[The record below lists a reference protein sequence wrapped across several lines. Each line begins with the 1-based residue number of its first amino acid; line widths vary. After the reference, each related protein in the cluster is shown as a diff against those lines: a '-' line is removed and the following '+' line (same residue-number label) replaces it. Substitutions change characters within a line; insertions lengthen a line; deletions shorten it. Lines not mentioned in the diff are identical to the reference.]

1 MPYNVLHEEHGQARD
16 PMIAVLG
23 WLIIVS
29 AFGSFSM
36 MLLWPVF
43 RLVRRSH
50 PGSRALVLAWVGTA
64 AACSVGLWFLIP
76 VLVHN
81 IFAKTVH

>member
-1 MPYNVLHEEHGQARD
+1 MAYNAAHEEHGQARNQ
-16 PMIAVLG
+16 MIAVLG
-23 WLIIVS
+23 WLIIVA
-29 AFGSFSM
+29 AFVSFSM

-50 PGSRALVLAWVGTA
+50 PGSKGFVLAWVAAA
-64 AACSVGLWFLIP
+64 AACSIGLWFLIP